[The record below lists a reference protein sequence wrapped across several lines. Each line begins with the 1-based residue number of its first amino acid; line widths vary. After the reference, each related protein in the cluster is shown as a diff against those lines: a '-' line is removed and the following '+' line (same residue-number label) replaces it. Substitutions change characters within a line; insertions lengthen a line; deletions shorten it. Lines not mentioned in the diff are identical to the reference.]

1 MGIGPQ
7 CIFSA
12 HNPSLVRAAGAAAQL
27 QSVGRLGGS
36 RMSMTHSER
45 FDAMQKEHELL
56 RAEMDLNRK
65 YIFERPL
72 LIVAGGITAAA
83 TLRELVGFEVLPLVF
98 IVLMGF
104 NLWFTHNRLQS
115 NSRIVAYMQLVHTPE
130 GIDLWRGWEAALRDF
145 RNTDRRP
152 PQRRSG
158 VDSNENRFYGPI
170 LTFHVLAVVLT
181 TGFLLAQME
190 VETAG
195 PSAGSGLGRGVSSV
209 LTGAA
214 FLVFCILAWRLRP
227 GRVRGTIDAAYGVWE
242 AVHLPAGE
250 GEPANQTPAPGG
262 FAAGEG

>member
-1 MGIGPQ
+1 
-7 CIFSA
+7 
-12 HNPSLVRAAGAAAQL
+12 
-27 QSVGRLGGS
+27 
-36 RMSMTHSER
+36 MSMTHPER

-115 NSRIVAYMQLVHTPE
+115 NSRIIAYMQLVHTPE
-130 GIDLWRGWEAALRDF
+130 GIDLWRGWEAALREF
-145 RNTDRRP
+145 RNTHRKRP
-152 PQRRSG
+152 HRRSA
-158 VDSNENRFYGPI
+158 VDSSENRFYGPI

-190 VETAG
+190 VETVG
-195 PSAGSGLGRGVSSV
+195 PSAAGSGLGRGVSSV

-214 FLVFCILAWRLRP
+214 FVVVCILAWRLRP

-242 AVHLPAGE
+242 ALLCPAEE
-250 GEPANQTPAPGG
+250 GETANQTLAPDG